1 MTLPITAARRYTD
14 PVLPY
19 APGGRLPAWA
29 PRFLFFFAAIQLG
42 AILALCLPVW
52 TGAVSSDF
60 LGMITPLAM
69 WLPAL
74 VAGALHML
82 LKPPVRF
89 GRWSALGV
97 RPLAR
102 TAGTTGLLLL
112 AMLVV
117 PIATIAATAVLGV
130 VDVDP
135 ADGVLST
142 AVLIAPLLVMTMVM
156 TLGEEVA
163 WRGYLTS
170 TLAPWGFWRSA
181 LAIGAFWSLWHLPL
195 TASYWMDGQLAGR
208 EIVATSGNLLLAA
221 IVLSAVRYLSRSV
234 WPAVA
239 GHAMLNT
246 ILVFAYSNLI
256 TPTSDLPEASYWSY
270 TAISWAVWGV
280 VIAALTAK
288 VRRNAR
294 AVA

>member
-1 MTLPITAARRYTD
+1 MTLPITAARRHTD

-19 APGGRLPAWA
+19 APSGRLPAWA
-29 PRFLFFFAAIQLG
+29 PRFLTIFAAVQLTVM
-42 AILALCLPVW
+42 LALCLPVW
-52 TGAVSSDF
+52 LGVLSSDF
-60 LGMITPLAM
+60 LSLITPLAM

-74 VAGALHML
+74 VAGALHL
-82 LKPPVRF
+82 LRKPPVRF
-89 GRWSALGV
+89 GQWSALGV

-102 TAGTTGLLLL
+102 TAGTTGTLLL
-112 AMLVV
+112 AMVFIPAV
-117 PIATIAATAVLGV
+117 TIAATTLLGIATFA
-130 VDVDP
+130 P
-135 ADGVLST
+135 TDGVLGT
-142 AVLIAPLLVMTMVM
+142 AVLVAPLLVVTMVM

-181 LAIGAFWSLWHLPL
+181 LAIGVFWSLWHLPL
-195 TASYWMDGQLAGR
+195 TASYWMDGELADR
-208 EIVATSGNLLLAA
+208 DVVATSVNLLLAA

-256 TPTSDLPEASYWSY
+256 TPTAELSGSSFWAF
-270 TAISWAVWGV
+270 TAISWAVWGI
-280 VIAALTAK
+280 VIAWLTRK
-288 VRRNAR
+288 VRRR
-294 AVA
+294 QLLVA

>member
-1 MTLPITAARRYTD
+1 MTLPISAAQRPTAPTLSYAATG
-14 PVLPY
+14 PLPS
-19 APGGRLPAWA
+19 WST
-29 PRFLFFFAAIQLG
+29 RFLTIFAGVQLI
-42 AILALCLPVW
+42 AMLALCLPVW

-74 VAGALHML
+74 VAGALHVL

-89 GRWSALGV
+89 GQWSALGV
-97 RPLAR
+97 RPLGR
-102 TAGTTGLLLL
+102 TLGTTGLLLL
-112 AMLVV
+112 AMFFV
-117 PIATIAATAVLGV
+117 PGATTATASLLGV
-130 VDVDP
+130 ADFAPAEDVLP
-135 ADGVLST
+135 TMMLV
-142 AVLIAPLLVMTMVM
+142 APLLVITMVM
-156 TLGEEVA
+156 TLGEEIA
-163 WRGYLTS
+163 WRGYLTY

-195 TASYWMDGQLAGR
+195 TASYWIDGALAGR
-208 EIVATSGNLLLAA
+208 EVAATSVNLLLAA
-221 IVLSAVRYLSRSV
+221 IVLSAVRYFSRSV

-280 VIAALTAK
+280 LIAGLARK
-288 VRRNAR
+288 VRRDPPPLA
-294 AVA
+294 